1 MEGSVDWSVEPFKL
15 QPNLL
20 NIELVSTGVYTWME
34 DVTFKHHFRNIS
46 VRIVLRDQH
55 LKSEQGCNDL
65 KVVFTV
71 IIVNYNAPEDA
82 LLVRALS
89 DEENTEPEEGG
100 VG

>member
-1 MEGSVDWSVEPFKL
+1 
-15 QPNLL
+15 
-20 NIELVSTGVYTWME
+20 ME

-55 LKSEQGCNDL
+55 LKSEQGCNGL
-65 KVVFTV
+65 KVVFAV
-71 IIVNYNAPEDA
+71 IIVSYNAPEDA

>member
-1 MEGSVDWSVEPFKL
+1 MEPFKL

-55 LKSEQGCNDL
+55 LKSEQGCNGL
-65 KVVFTV
+65 KVVFVFAV
-71 IIVNYNAPEDA
+71 IIVSYTAPEDA

-89 DEENTEPEEGG
+89 DEENTEPEERG

>member
-1 MEGSVDWSVEPFKL
+1 
-15 QPNLL
+15 
-20 NIELVSTGVYTWME
+20 ME

-55 LKSEQGCNDL
+55 LKSEQGCNGL
-65 KVVFTV
+65 KVVFT
-71 IIVNYNAPEDA
+71 VNYNAPEDA

-89 DEENTEPEEGG
+89 DEENTEPEERG

>member
-1 MEGSVDWSVEPFKL
+1 
-15 QPNLL
+15 
-20 NIELVSTGVYTWME
+20 ME
-34 DVTFKHHFRNIS
+34 DVTFKHHFRNIP

-55 LKSEQGCNDL
+55 LKSEQGCNGF

-71 IIVNYNAPEDA
+71 IIVSYNAPEDA